1 MRSSKSKVALIKFGS
16 GLLFVLAACFS
27 LTACSSLDF
36 INRVSEVPENKPTTI
51 SYGASP
57 RQKIDVYQ
65 PVESRRAITAIAQAT
80 TSVISEAQAATV
92 AARPLVIFFYGG
104 SWNSGAREDYRFLAR
119 AFNDL
124 GYVVAIPDYRL
135 TPEVIYPE
143 FLRDS
148 AAAVS
153 TLIKRAG
160 EFGADPNR
168 VVLAGHSAGAYNAA
182 MLAMDP
188 RWMPAA
194 DRKKIRG
201 LIGLALPADFLPIRV
216 PTVQRTFDWP
226 NTPRDTQPIEH
237 VRKDNPPTLLII
249 AAGDRLVDPETNS
262 FALAK
267 RMQEAGVSVQV
278 ETFDGTGIGHASL
291 VATLSSAFSFLAPTL
306 DRMKTFIDQVT
317 R

>member
-1 MRSSKSKVALIKFGS
+1 MIVLTQRLN
-16 GLLFVLAACFS
+16 GLLCIFVACFG
-27 LTACSSLDF
+27 LTGCSSLDL
-36 INRVSEVPENKPTTI
+36 INRVSELPENSPTII
-51 SYGASP
+51 SYGLSP
-57 RQKIDVYQ
+57 RQRIDVYR
-65 PVESRRAITAIAQAT
+65 PVESSRAITAIGQAS
-80 TSVISEAQAATV
+80 TSVISAAQAATP
-92 AARPLVIFFYGG
+92 AARPLIIFFYGG
-104 SWNSGAREDYRFLAR
+104 SWNSGARGDYRFLAR

-160 EFGADPNR
+160 ELGADPNR
-168 VVLAGHSAGAYNAA
+168 IVLVGHSAGAYNAA

-188 RWMPAA
+188 RWMTAA

-201 LIGLALPADFLPIRV
+201 LVGLALPADFLPIRV
-216 PTVQRTFDWP
+216 PSVQQTFNWP
-226 NTPRDTQPIEH
+226 NTPRDSQPIEH
-237 VRKDNPPTLLII
+237 VSKDDPPTLLII

-262 FALAK
+262 LALAK
-267 RMQEAGVSVQV
+267 RMQEAGVLVQV
-278 ETFDGTGIGHASL
+278 ETFNGAGIGHASL
-291 VATLSSAFSFLAPTL
+291 VATISSAFSFLAPTL
-306 DRMKTFIDQVT
+306 DRMRVFIDQVT

>member
-1 MRSSKSKVALIKFGS
+1 MIRSGCAL
-16 GLLFVLAACFS
+16 LATLVLSAL
-27 LTACSSLDF
+27 LTACSSLEF
-36 INRVSEVPENKPTTI
+36 INQLSEVPENKPVTI
-51 SYGASP
+51 SYGESP
-57 RQKIDVYQ
+57 RQQIDVY
-65 PVESRRAITAIAQAT
+65 PVPDSAQGSASIGQGSGLIASARAAP
-80 TSVISEAQAATV
+80 AAG
-92 AARPLVIFFYGG
+92 RPLVVFFYGG
-104 SWNSGAREDYRFLAR
+104 SWNSGSRSDYRFLAR

-135 TPEVIYPE
+135 TPEVLYPE

-153 TLIKRAG
+153 MLIKRAS

-168 VVLAGHSAGAYNAA
+168 VVLVGHSAGAYNAA

-201 LIGLALPADFLPIRV
+201 LIGLALPADFLPIRI
-216 PTVQRTFDWP
+216 PSVQQTFNWP
-226 NTPRDTQPIEH
+226 DTPRDTQPIEH
-237 VRKDNPPTLLII
+237 VSKDNPPTLLIT
-249 AAGDRLVDPETNS
+249 AASDRLVNPETNS

-267 RMQEAGVSVQV
+267 RMQEQGVPVQV
-278 ETFDGTGIGHASL
+278 EIFNGAGIGHASL

-306 DRMKTFIDQVT
+306 DRMRLFIDQVT
-317 R
+317 Q